1 MKWRRLFRISI
12 NLWLVAMFGI
22 QTTSQNFKYASVT
35 SLEIEEDGNTESLGF
50 ESQSYTTVTY
60 REME

>member
-1 MKWRRLFRISI
+1 
-12 NLWLVAMFGI
+12 MFGI
-22 QTTSQNFKYASVT
+22 QTTSQNFKYTNVT

-60 REME
+60 KEM